1 MIKLMLPSFKSWG
14 IINDKTEVYISHI
27 APSLHEPH
35 RQIVDNLKD
44 YGIKVAY
51 DGLGITL

>member
-1 MIKLMLPSFKSWG
+1 MLPSFKSWG